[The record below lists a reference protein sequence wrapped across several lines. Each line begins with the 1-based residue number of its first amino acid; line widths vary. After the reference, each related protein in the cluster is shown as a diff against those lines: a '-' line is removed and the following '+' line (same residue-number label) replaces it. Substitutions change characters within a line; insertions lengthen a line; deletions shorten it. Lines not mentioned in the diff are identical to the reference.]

1 MRGSGIAVDP
11 ARIREAR
18 LEAGLSLAQLARDDV
33 SRTFIHFIETGKSR
47 PSPRILALIARRTR
61 KPISYFTRQA
71 GDNIEPGGGLPSE
84 LTRIAD
90 QVREFIDSQELDE
103 VERSSMK
110 LVEITLKQAA
120 QVTRAIRKRAPAAK

>member
-1 MRGSGIAVDP
+1 MDP

-47 PSPRILALIARRTR
+47 PSPRVLAVIARRTR
-61 KPISYFTRQA
+61 KPISYFTGQA
-71 GDNIEPGGGLPSE
+71 GRNVETSVGLPSE

-90 QVREFIDSQELDE
+90 HVREFIDSQELDE

-110 LVEITLKQAA
+110 LVELTLKQAA
-120 QVTRAIRKRAPAAK
+120 QVTRAIRRRATAAK